1 MRKQCTEKTSENSG
15 WGRQGPKC
23 GDLKFGQLLSQL
35 LILGLRKRIHR
46 GSFPVS
52 PFSSRFDSLPN
63 FFLSLEMNFPCRFCP
78 RCQVCQVFTFEW
90 PHLTRPLSTQ
100 HTLLF
105 LMCFE
110 VMSWFWVDPKGFC
123 LWKFCL
129 CLQRLW
135 TGRRSCRQHA
145 AGVNHLT
152 SVGPFSDSF
161 NNAISANEKENF
173 GQVQRIKSA
182 STKP

>member
-1 MRKQCTEKTSENSG
+1 MLKQCTEKTSENSG
-15 WGRQGPKC
+15 WGRRGPKC

-35 LILGLRKRIHR
+35 LILGLWKRIHR

-63 FFLSLEMNFPCRFCP
+63 F
-78 RCQVCQVFTFEW
+78 
-90 PHLTRPLSTQ
+90 
-100 HTLLF
+100 LF
-105 LMCFE
+105 MCFE